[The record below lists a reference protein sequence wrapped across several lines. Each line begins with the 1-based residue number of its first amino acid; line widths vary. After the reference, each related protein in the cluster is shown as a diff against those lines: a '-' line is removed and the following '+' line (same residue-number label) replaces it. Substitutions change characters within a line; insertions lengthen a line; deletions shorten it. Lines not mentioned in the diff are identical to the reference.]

1 MRTVPAVPAVKPP
14 LKAALAALLLAMAG
28 GAAHAATTLDGS
40 TAGGGAA
47 AENGTG
53 AAAGGAAPADPVRPP
68 LSVNGFGTFGYA
80 HSDQHGGDYV
90 FDNLQPQGTGRSHQ
104 WSSDVDSRL
113 GVQLTA
119 NFTPQLQGVLQIL
132 SEYRWNNSYQ
142 PFINWANL
150 KYAFTPD
157 FSVRVGRIALASY
170 LASDSRRV
178 GYSNVMARPPIE
190 VYRLLALKESDGVDA
205 SYRVRSGDTS
215 NTTTVL
221 YGKRTVTNTRG
232 IDVHSSAVMGL
243 FDTLERGPLTLH
255 AAYQQRDVDNQNPP
269 RGRFMSLGAA
279 WDPGN
284 WFASAEW
291 ARVSN
296 YDGKGIEAVRAA
308 WYVNGG
314 VRIGNLAPY
323 ATVSALKPLSDT
335 GAAPIAQHTYAAG
348 IRWDVARNIDLKL
361 QWDQLHLGSGSYGTL
376 QSVAPGTPRGGQV
389 NVVSALA
396 DFIY

>member
-1 MRTVPAVPAVKPP
+1 MSTSPALPFTATPPALAV
-14 LKAALAALLLAMAG
+14 LLLTLASAAAHAGQGADEAAGALAA
-28 GAAHAATTLDGS
+28 GAS
-40 TAGGGAA
+40 MS
-47 AENGTG
+47 
-53 AAAGGAAPADPVRPP
+53 APADPVRPL

-80 HSDQHGGDYV
+80 HSDQHGADYV
-90 FDNLQPQGTGRSHQ
+90 FDNLQPQGTGRSHR

-113 GVQLTA
+113 GVQFTA
-119 NFTPQLQGVLQIL
+119 NFTPQLQAVVQVL

-150 KYAFTPD
+150 KYSITPNL
-157 FSVRVGRIALASY
+157 SVRAGRIALASF

-178 GYSNVMARPPIE
+178 GYSNVTARPPIE

-215 NTTTVL
+215 NTASIL

-232 IDVHSSAVMGL
+232 IDVHSSAVAGV
-243 FDTLERGPLTLH
+243 FDTLEHGPLTLH
-255 AAYQQRDVDNQNPP
+255 AAYQQREVDNQKPP
-269 RGRFMSLGAA
+269 RGRFWSLGAA

-284 WFASAEW
+284 WFTSAEW
-291 ARVSN
+291 VRVSN
-296 YDGKGIEAVRAA
+296 YDARGIEAVRAA

-314 VRIGNLAPY
+314 IRIGNLTPY

-348 IRWDVARNIDLKL
+348 LRWDLARNVDLKL
-361 QWDQLHLGSGSYGTL
+361 QWDQLHLGAGSYGTL
-376 QSVAPGTPRGGQV
+376 QNVVPGTPRGGQV

-396 DFIY
+396 DFIF

>member
-1 MRTVPAVPAVKPP
+1 MPIPPAALP
-14 LKAALAALLLAMAG
+14 LKPALAALLLA
-28 GAAHAATTLDGS
+28 L
-40 TAGGGAA
+40 GGAA
-47 AENGTG
+47 AHAG
-53 AAAGGAAPADPVRPP
+53 ALAAVPADDAGLLDGAAPADPVRPL

-104 WSSDVDSRL
+104 WSSDIDSRL

-142 PFINWANL
+142 PFVNWANL

-157 FSVRVGRIALASY
+157 LSVRVGRIALASY

-190 VYRLLALKESDGVDA
+190 VYRVLVLKESDGVDA

-215 NTTTVL
+215 NTISVL

-232 IDVHSSAVMGL
+232 VDVHSSAVMGV

-291 ARVSN
+291 ARVTN

-323 ATVSALKPLSDT
+323 ATVSALKPLSPT
-335 GAAPIAQHTYAAG
+335 GAPPIAQHTCAAG
-348 IRWDVARNIDLKL
+348 IRWDVARNIDVKL

-389 NVVSALA
+389 NVLSALA

>member
-1 MRTVPAVPAVKPP
+1 MSTSPTFPATPPA
-14 LKAALAALLLAMAG
+14 LAAVAALLLTLACA
-28 GAAHAATTLDGS
+28 AAHAAD
-40 TAGGGAA
+40 AA
-47 AENGTG
+47 YAADDATG
-53 AAAGGAAPADPVRPP
+53 AVAATAPGTAPADPVRPL

-80 HSDQHGGDYV
+80 HSDQHGADYV
-90 FDNLQPQGTGRSHQ
+90 FDNLQPQGTGRNHQ

-113 GVQLTA
+113 GVQFTA
-119 NFTPQLQGVLQIL
+119 NFTPQLQAVVQVL

-150 KYAFTPD
+150 KYAITPNL
-157 FSVRVGRIALASY
+157 SVRAGRIALASF

-178 GYSNVMARPPIE
+178 GYSNVTARPPIE

-215 NTTTVL
+215 NTTSIL

-232 IDVHSSAVMGL
+232 VDVHSSGVAGV
-243 FDTLERGPLTLH
+243 FDTLEHGPLTLH
-255 AAYQQRDVDNQNPP
+255 AAYQQRDVDNQKPP

-279 WDPGN
+279 WDPGD
-284 WFASAEW
+284 WFTSAEW
-291 ARVSN
+291 VRVTN
-296 YDGKGIEAVRAA
+296 YDAKGIEAVRAA

-314 VRIGNLAPY
+314 VRIGNLTPY

-348 IRWDVARNIDLKL
+348 VRWDLARNVDVKL
-361 QWDQLHLGSGSYGTL
+361 QWDQLHLGAGSYGTL
-376 QSVAPGTPRGGQV
+376 QNVAPGTPRGGQV

-396 DFIY
+396 DFIF

>member
-1 MRTVPAVPAVKPP
+1 MPLNPAVPSLTP
-14 LKAALAALLLAMAG
+14 ALAALLLALA
-28 GAAHAATTLDGS
+28 GAAQAGEPAA
-40 TAGGGAA
+40 GAA
-47 AENGTG
+47 DHDDTAP
-53 AAAGGAAPADPVRPP
+53 AAHAPADPARPL

-80 HSDQHGGDYV
+80 HSDQHGADYV
-90 FDNLQPQGTGRSHQ
+90 FDNLQPQGTGRNHQ

-113 GVQLTA
+113 GVQFTA
-119 NFTPQLQGVLQIL
+119 NFTPQLQAVVQVL

-150 KYAFTPD
+150 KYSITPNL
-157 FSVRVGRIALASY
+157 SVRAGRIALASF

-178 GYSNVMARPPIE
+178 GYSNVTARPPIE

-215 NTTTVL
+215 NTTSVL

-232 IDVHSSAVMGL
+232 VDVHSSAVMGV
-243 FDTLERGPLTLH
+243 FDTLEHGPLTLH
-255 AAYQQRDVDNQNPP
+255 AAYQQREVDNQKPP

-279 WDPGN
+279 WDPGD
-284 WFASAEW
+284 WFTSAEW
-291 ARVSN
+291 VRVTN
-296 YDGKGIEAVRAA
+296 YDAKGIEAVRAA
-308 WYVNGG
+308 WYVNAG
-314 VRIGNLAPY
+314 VRVGNLTPY

-348 IRWDVARNIDLKL
+348 VRWDAARNLDFKL
-361 QWDQLHLGSGSYGTL
+361 QWDQLHLGAGSYGTL
-376 QSVAPGTPRGGQV
+376 QSVVPGTPRGGQA

-396 DFIY
+396 DFIF